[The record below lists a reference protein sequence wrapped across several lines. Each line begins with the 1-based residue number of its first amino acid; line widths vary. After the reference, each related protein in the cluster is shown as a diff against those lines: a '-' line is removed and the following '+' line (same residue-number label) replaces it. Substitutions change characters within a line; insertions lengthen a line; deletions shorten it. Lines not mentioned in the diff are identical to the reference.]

1 MKLLSILLLPA
12 LFPSLGFAAQS
23 SPPASSPSPLVQ
35 EHERKAHALLSE
47 HKPKLAIPEFAAVV
61 AADPGNVDAQGNL
74 GVLLYFNNE
83 PAQAEPHLQA
93 ALAAQPGLVRMQALL
108 GMCQHRLGQN
118 AEAESNMKAAF
129 DALDDTHVKAEVGL
143 QLVELYSAAGELEK
157 AAAILPALQHAAPA
171 DPEVIYAA
179 YRVYTDL
186 ASERLLDLSL
196 VAPDSAQ
203 MHQAIAHEQI
213 RAGDLSDAIT
223 NLRKAAALDPTLPA
237 IHYELAEA
245 LRTSPDLTLRA
256 GAAAEYEEDLK
267 QNPRDAEAMVRL
279 GDVQADAGNDEAAAA
294 EYKRALAVA
303 PQNEDASIGLARTLT
318 ERDEPAK
325 AIPLLQAVLAENPA
339 SIDAH
344 FRLSTAYR
352 KLHRTQDAAREL
364 KEYQRLKALKDKLSN
379 VYQQLRLDQAGTKGG
394 TDAAGASPR

>member
-1 MKLLSILLLPA
+1 MKWFSIPLLLA
-12 LFPSLGFAAQS
+12 LLPSLGLAVQS
-23 SPPASSPSPLVQ
+23 SPPASSTSVQ
-35 EHERKAHALLSE
+35 VREHERKAHAFLSE
-47 HKPKLAIPEFAAVV
+47 HKPMLAFPEFAAVV
-61 AADPGNVDAQGNL
+61 AADPTNVDAQGNL
-74 GVLLYFNNE
+74 GVLLYFNNQ

-118 AEAESNMKAAF
+118 ADAEPNLKAAF
-129 DALDDTHVKAEVGL
+129 GALDDAHVKSEVGL
-143 QLVELYSAAGELEK
+143 QLIELYTSAGALEK
-157 AAAILPALQHAAPA
+157 AAALLPALQRAAPA
-171 DPEVIYAA
+171 DREVIYAA

-213 RAGDLSDAIT
+213 RAGDLNGAIS
-223 NLRKAAALDPTLPA
+223 NLRKAAALAPTLPA
-237 IHYELAEA
+237 IHYELGEA

-256 GAAAEYEEDLK
+256 GAAAQYEEDLK

-279 GDVQADAGNDEAAAA
+279 GDIQADAGDDAAAA
-294 EYKRALAVA
+294 DEYKRALAAA
-303 PQNEDASIGLARTLT
+303 PQNEDASIGLARTFT

-325 AIPLLQAVLAENPA
+325 AVPLLQAVLADDPT

-352 KLHRTQDAAREL
+352 KLHRMQDAEREL
-364 KEYQRLKALKDKLSN
+364 KEYQRLKELKDKLSN
-379 VYQQLRLDQAGTKGG
+379 VYQQLRLDQAGNKGG
-394 TDAAGASPR
+394 SDAAVASPR

>member
-1 MKLLSILLLPA
+1 MKLLAIPLLLT
-12 LFPSLGFAAQS
+12 LFPSIAMAAQS
-23 SPPASSPSPLVQ
+23 VSPTATAAVQ
-35 EHERKAHALLSE
+35 EHERRAHTYLAE
-47 HKPKLAIPEFAAVV
+47 HKPTLAIPEFAAVV

-83 PAQAEPHLQA
+83 PQQAEPHLQA

-118 AEAESNMKAAF
+118 AQAEPNLKAAF
-129 DALDDTHVKAEVGL
+129 DALDDTHVKSEVGL
-143 QLVELYSAAGELEK
+143 QLIELYTSAGEPEK
-157 AAAILPALQHAAPA
+157 AAAILPALQQAAPTN
-171 DPEVIYAA
+171 PEVLYAA

-196 VAPDSAQ
+196 VAPESPQ

-213 RAGDLSDAIT
+213 RAGDLNGAIT

-237 IHYELAEA
+237 IHYELGEA

-256 GAAAEYEEDLK
+256 GAAAQYQEDLK

-279 GDVQADAGNDEAAAA
+279 GDIQADAGNDEAAAT
-294 EYKRALAVA
+294 EYRQALAVA
-303 PQNEDASIGLARTLT
+303 PGNEDASIGLARTFT
-318 ERDEPAK
+318 EQDEPAK
-325 AIPLLQAVLAENPA
+325 AVPLLQAVIADDPT
-339 SIDAH
+339 SVDAH

-352 KLHRTQDAAREL
+352 RLHRMADAQREL
-364 KEYQRLKALKDKLSN
+364 NEYQRLKGLKNNLSN
-379 VYQQLRLDQAGTKGG
+379 VYQQLRLDQAGDKGG
-394 TDAAGASPR
+394 TGAASTSPR